1 MKKIKILPI
10 LLLVFLLSGCFK
22 KTTTE
27 KIDIKV
33 SAYPIEFLT
42 KEIYTESATV
52 TSIYPNNMDKDYV
65 LNEKLLHDYSSTDL
79 FIFNGNESNENDYVY
94 TMFNNNKKLKIINA
108 TASLTYENK
117 IEELWLD
124 PLNCLTM
131 ANNIKK
137 GFKEYINAAYISNK
151 IDTNYEALKIKLIQ
165 LEADYREM
173 SNRATSKDI
182 VVTDDLF
189 LYLKKYNINVI
200 SLEESKNYTK
210 KNAYAAE
217 KLMKNGSVKTI
228 YIRKGQK
235 LSDTVSKLKETY
247 KLDVIELNDLYT
259 LTEEERKSNS
269 DYFSLMYE
277 NLELLK
283 KQLYN

>member
-1 MKKIKILPI
+1 MKKIKLLSILT
-10 LLLVFLLSGCFK
+10 LVFLLSGCFK
-22 KTTTE
+22 KESTE

-42 KEIYTESATV
+42 KELYGDNATIN
-52 TSIYPNNMDKDYV
+52 SIYPNNMDKNYIISD
-65 LNEKLLHDYSSTDL
+65 KLLHDYSSTNL
-79 FIFNGNESNENDYVY
+79 FIFNGNENKENDYVY
-94 TMFNNNKKLKIINA
+94 TMFNNNKKLKIIDA

-137 GFKEYINAAYISNK
+137 GFKEYINATYISNQ
-151 IDTNYEALKIKLIQ
+151 IDKNYDDLKLKLIQ

-173 SNRATSKDI
+173 SNRANGKNII
-182 VVTDDLF
+182 VADDLF

-200 SLEESKNYTK
+200 SLENSKNYTK
-210 KNAYAAE
+210 KALYDAE
-217 KLMKNGSVKTI
+217 KLIKSGNVKTI
-228 YIRKGQK
+228 YVRKGQE
-235 LSDTVSKLKETY
+235 LSDTINKLKNTY
-247 KLDVIELNDLYT
+247 KVEIIELNDLYT
-259 LTEEERKSNS
+259 LTEEDRKNS
-269 DYFSLMYE
+269 KDYFTLMYE

>member
-1 MKKIKILPI
+1 MKKIKLLSILT
-10 LLLVFLLSGCFK
+10 LVFLLSGCFK
-22 KTTTE
+22 KESTE

-42 KEIYTESATV
+42 KELYGDNATIN
-52 TSIYPNNMDKDYV
+52 SIYPNNMDKNYIISD
-65 LNEKLLHDYSSTDL
+65 KLLHDYSSTNL
-79 FIFNGNESNENDYVY
+79 FIFNGNENKENDYVY
-94 TMFNNNKKLKIINA
+94 TMFNNNKKLKIIDA

-137 GFKEYINAAYISNK
+137 GFKEYINATYISNQINK
-151 IDTNYEALKIKLIQ
+151 NYDDLKLKLIQ

-173 SNRATSKDI
+173 SNRANGKNII
-182 VVTDDLF
+182 VADDLF

-200 SLEESKNYTK
+200 SLENSKNYTK
-210 KNAYAAE
+210 KALYDAE
-217 KLMKNGSVKTI
+217 KLIKSGNVKTI
-228 YIRKGQK
+228 YVRKGQE
-235 LSDTVSKLKETY
+235 LSDTINKLKNTY
-247 KLDVIELNDLYT
+247 KVEIIELNDLYT
-259 LTEEERKSNS
+259 LTEEDRKNS
-269 DYFSLMYE
+269 KDYFTLMYE